1 MKILILVQ
9 KKFNKAL
16 RGILPYIR
24 YCWYLEQIRLA
35 NDKLKINCDI
45 SKISMAQVRLIDG
58 YSCNIV
64 INDTGLTFWD
74 NSNTPIT
81 SFNLATQK
89 EYDYVYLFSISGYDI
104 RKLKTSELEDLSFR
118 YYKIGSNSAMIGVDL

>member
-24 YCWYLEQIRLA
+24 YCCYLEQIRLA
-35 NDKLKINCDI
+35 NDELKINCDI

-89 EYDYVYLFSISGYDI
+89 EYDYVYLFSVSGYDI

>member
-35 NDKLKINCDI
+35 NDELKINCDI

-81 SFNLATQK
+81 SINLATQK
-89 EYDYVYLFSISGYDI
+89 EYDYVYLFNVSGYDI

>member
-24 YCWYLEQIRLA
+24 YCCYLEQIRLA

-81 SFNLATQK
+81 SINLATQK
-89 EYDYVYLFSISGYDI
+89 EYDYVYLFSVSGYDI

>member
-16 RGILPYIR
+16 RGILPYNR
-24 YCWYLEQIRLA
+24 YCCYLEQIRLA

-45 SKISMAQVRLIDG
+45 SKINMAQVRLIDG

-81 SFNLATQK
+81 SINLATQK
-89 EYDYVYLFSISGYDI
+89 EYDYVYLFSVSGYDI

>member
-9 KKFNKAL
+9 REFNKAL

-24 YCWYLEQIRLA
+24 YCFYLEQIRLA
-35 NDKLKINCDI
+35 NDELKINCDI

-64 INDTGLTFWD
+64 INDAGLIFWD
-74 NSNTPIT
+74 DSNTPIT
-81 SFNLATQK
+81 SINLATQK
-89 EYDYVYLFSISGYDI
+89 EYDYVYLFSVSGYDI

>member
-9 KKFNKAL
+9 RKFNKAL

-24 YCWYLEQIRLA
+24 YCCYLEQIRLA

-45 SKISMAQVRLIDG
+45 SKISMVQVRLIDG

-64 INDTGLTFWD
+64 ISDTGLTFWD

-81 SFNLATQK
+81 SINLATQK
-89 EYDYVYLFSISGYDI
+89 EYDYVYLFNVSGYDI

>member
-9 KKFNKAL
+9 RKFNKAL
-16 RGILPYIR
+16 TGILPYIR
-24 YCWYLEQIRLA
+24 YCFYLEQIRLA
-35 NDKLKINCDI
+35 NDELKINCDI

-64 INDTGLTFWD
+64 INDAGLIFWD
-74 NSNTPIT
+74 DSNTPIT
-81 SFNLATQK
+81 SINLATQK
-89 EYDYVYLFSISGYDI
+89 EYDYVYLFSVSGYDI

>member
-24 YCWYLEQIRLA
+24 YCCYLEQIRLA

-45 SKISMAQVRLIDG
+45 SKISMVQVRLIDG

-64 INDTGLTFWD
+64 INDAGLIFWD
-74 NSNTPIT
+74 DSNTPIT
-81 SFNLATQK
+81 SINLATQK
-89 EYDYVYLFSISGYDI
+89 EYDYVYLFSVSGYDI

>member
-9 KKFNKAL
+9 RKFNKAL

-24 YCWYLEQIRLA
+24 YCCYLEQIRLA

-64 INDTGLTFWD
+64 ISDTGLTFWD

-81 SFNLATQK
+81 SINLA
-89 EYDYVYLFSISGYDI
+89 LH
-104 RKLKTSELEDLSFR
+104 RR
-118 YYKIGSNSAMIGVDL
+118 NMITFTYSMLVATI

>member
-9 KKFNKAL
+9 RKFNKAL

-24 YCWYLEQIRLA
+24 YCFYLEQIRLA
-35 NDKLKINCDI
+35 NDELKINCDI

-64 INDTGLTFWD
+64 INDAGLIFWD
-74 NSNTPIT
+74 DSNTPIT
-81 SFNLATQK
+81 SINLATQK
-89 EYDYVYLFSISGYDI
+89 EYDYVYLFSVSGYDI

>member
-9 KKFNKAL
+9 RKFNKAL

-24 YCWYLEQIRLA
+24 YCCYLEQIRLA

-45 SKISMAQVRLIDG
+45 SKISMVQVRLIDG

-64 INDTGLTFWD
+64 ISDMGLTFWD

-81 SFNLATQK
+81 SINLATQK
-89 EYDYVYLFSISGYDI
+89 EYDYVYLFNVSGYDI

>member
-9 KKFNKAL
+9 RKFNKAL
-16 RGILPYIR
+16 RCILPYIR
-24 YCWYLEQIRLA
+24 YCFYLEQIRLA
-35 NDKLKINCDI
+35 NDELKINCDI

-64 INDTGLTFWD
+64 INDAGLIFWD
-74 NSNTPIT
+74 DSNTPIT
-81 SFNLATQK
+81 SINLATQK
-89 EYDYVYLFSISGYDI
+89 EYDYVYLFSVSGYDI

>member
-35 NDKLKINCDI
+35 NDELKINCDI
-45 SKISMAQVRLIDG
+45 SKISMVQVRLIDG

-64 INDTGLTFWD
+64 VSDTGLTFWD

-81 SFNLATQK
+81 SINLATQK
-89 EYDYVYLFSISGYDI
+89 EYDYVYLFNVSGYDI

>member
-9 KKFNKAL
+9 RKFNKAL

-24 YCWYLEQIRLA
+24 YCFYLEQIRLA
-35 NDKLKINCDI
+35 NDELKINCDI
-45 SKISMAQVRLIDG
+45 SKISMVQVRLIDG

-64 INDTGLTFWD
+64 INDAGLIFWD
-74 NSNTPIT
+74 DSNTPIT
-81 SFNLATQK
+81 SINLATQK
-89 EYDYVYLFSISGYDI
+89 EYDYVYLFSVSGYDI

>member
-45 SKISMAQVRLIDG
+45 SKISIAQVRLIDG

-64 INDTGLTFWD
+64 ISDTGLTFWD

-81 SFNLATQK
+81 SINLATQK
-89 EYDYVYLFSISGYDI
+89 EYDYVYLFNVSGYDI

>member
-9 KKFNKAL
+9 RKFNKAL
-16 RGILPYIR
+16 GGILPYIR
-24 YCWYLEQIRLA
+24 YCFYLEQIRLA
-35 NDKLKINCDI
+35 NDELKINCDI

-64 INDTGLTFWD
+64 INDAGLIFWD
-74 NSNTPIT
+74 DSNTPIT
-81 SFNLATQK
+81 SINLATQK
-89 EYDYVYLFSISGYDI
+89 EYDYVYLFSVSGYDI

>member
-9 KKFNKAL
+9 RKFNKAL

-24 YCWYLEQIRLA
+24 YCCYLEQIRLA

-45 SKISMAQVRLIDG
+45 SKISMVQVRLIDG

-64 INDTGLTFWD
+64 ISDTGLTFWD

-81 SFNLATQK
+81 SINLATQK
-89 EYDYVYLFSISGYDI
+89 EYDYVYLLNVSGYDI